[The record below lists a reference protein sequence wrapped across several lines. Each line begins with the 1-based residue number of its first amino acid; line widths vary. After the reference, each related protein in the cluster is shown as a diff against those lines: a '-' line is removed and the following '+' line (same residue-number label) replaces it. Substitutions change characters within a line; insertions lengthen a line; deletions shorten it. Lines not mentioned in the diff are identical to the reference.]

1 MQWEQQDM
9 AEIYRFHVYRKSAKS
24 RGRRIEIKGGH
35 TLGDLDATIRDAFAY
50 DWFDHLSE
58 FYPGRAGRSESFGEI
73 YPDSSGPGSKRRISS
88 LGLQPGDK
96 LEYIYDFGDYVQHVI
111 ELEAI
116 VEPEKGVEYPH
127 IVTKIK
133 SRSKKP
139 SDVED

>member
-1 MQWEQQDM
+1 M
-9 AEIYRFHVYRKSAKS
+9 AEIYRFHVYHKSAKS

-35 TLGDLDATIRDAFAY
+35 TLGDLDATIRDAFGY

-58 FYPGRAGRSESFGEI
+58 FYPGRPGRSEGFGEI

-88 LGLQPGDK
+88 LGLQPGDR

-116 VEPEKGVEYPH
+116 VEPERGVEYPH
-127 IVTKIK
+127 IVTKVK
-133 SRSKKP
+133 SRSKKS
-139 SDVED
+139 SDMEN

>member
-1 MQWEQQDM
+1 M
-9 AEIYRFHVYRKSAKS
+9 AEIYRFYVYRKSAKS

-35 TLGDLDATIRDAFAY
+35 TLGDLDATIRDAFDY

-58 FYPGRAGRSESFGEI
+58 FYPGRAGRSEGFGEI

-88 LGLQPGDK
+88 LGLQPGDR

-127 IVTKIK
+127 IVTRLK
-133 SRSKKP
+133 SRSKKS

>member
-1 MQWEQQDM
+1 M

-24 RGRRIEIKGGH
+24 RGRRIEIKGSH

-58 FYPGRAGRSESFGEI
+58 FYPGRAGRSEGFGEI

-88 LGLQPGDK
+88 LGLQPGGR

-111 ELEAI
+111 ELEAT

-127 IVTKIK
+127 IVTKLK